1 MIAPDT
7 PDADI
12 AHPDNDAA
20 SETWAVRNYR
30 SLKIAVIIMSALI
43 VLGLILVFGAI
54 AYRMSGGGSSA
65 ETPPVA
71 VVVPDDVARLLGA
84 DGEIVSTA
92 VDGSRMAIVI
102 KRPEGHAVIVVD
114 LRSGRVLNVIG
125 GDTKP

>member
-1 MIAPDT
+1 MLAPDT
-7 PDADI
+7 PDADV
-12 AHPDNDAA
+12 AHTDAA
-20 SETWAVRNYR
+20 ATSETWAVRNYR
-30 SLKIAVIIMSALI
+30 SLKIAVIVMSVLI

-65 ETPPVA
+65 EAPPVA

-92 VDGSRMAIVI
+92 VYGSRMAIVV

-114 LRSGRVLNVIG
+114 LRSGRVLNVIS